1 MNILE
6 GSDNHWW
13 IIWSWLKMMCW
24 WFIDDIPGIIYWSLS
39 CYHMMIMWLL
49 CDYHVIIIWWSSNDH
64 QIIILWSA
72 EEDLRRIWLSA
83 VDFHMLMWWSWDY
96 CVIIIKW
103 SSNVHLMI
111 ISLGDVKMLGC
122 VSTHY
127 SVGTFIAVY
136 SGEVK
141 LVLFWF
147 LGRCQDGLV
156 LVSREMSRWLGFGS
170 LGDVKM
176 VWFRYLGRRLNVC
189 WRTFRWGL
197 L

>member
-1 MNILE
+1 MEYHLLFI
-6 GSDNHWW
+6 
-13 IIWSWLKMMCW
+13 
-24 WFIDDIPGIIYWSLS
+24 IDDVLMIYWWYSRDHDWSLS

-83 VDFHMLMWWSWDY
+83 VDFHMLMWWSCDY

-136 SGEVK
+136 SGDVK
-141 LVLFWF
+141 LVWFRF
-147 LGRCQDGLV
+147 LGRCQDSLV
-156 LVSREMSRWLGFGS
+156 LVAREALGC
-170 LGDVKM
+170 VPTH
-176 VWFRYLGRRLNVC
+176 V
-189 WRTFRWGL
+189 
-197 L
+197 

>member
-1 MNILE
+1 M
-6 GSDNHWW
+6 
-13 IIWSWLKMMCW
+13 IIWWTSENNLIIIIISSALYRWCADDLLMIFQGSWL
-24 WFIDDIPGIIYWSLS
+24 ITVLLSYDDHVI
-39 CYHMMIMWLL
+39 IMWLL

-83 VDFHMLMWWSWDY
+83 VDFHMLMWWSCDY

-136 SGEVK
+136 LGDVK
-141 LVLFWF
+141 LVWFRF
-147 LGRCQDGLV
+147 LGRCQDSLV
-156 LVSREMSRWLGFGS
+156 LVPREALGC
-170 LGDVKM
+170 VPTH
-176 VWFRYLGRRLNVC
+176 V
-189 WRTFRWGL
+189 
-197 L
+197 

>member
-1 MNILE
+1 MVDYLILIK
-6 GSDNHWW
+6 DDVLMIYWW
-13 IIWSWLKMMCW
+13 YSR
-24 WFIDDIPGIIYWSLS
+24 DHDWSLS

-83 VDFHMLMWWSWDY
+83 VDFHMLMWWSCDY

-127 SVGTFIAVY
+127 SVGTFIC
-136 SGEVK
+136 SC
-141 LVLFWF
+141 L
-147 LGRCQDGLV
+147 LGRCQAGLISV
-156 LVSREMSRWLGFGS
+156 PWEMSR
-170 LGDVKM
+170 
-176 VWFRYLGRRLNVC
+176 
-189 WRTFRWGL
+189 
-197 L
+197 